1 MDHRCPTLSAKM
13 KSMYHLAT
21 EAWNWRG
28 LPGGPTA
35 PEVILLAKLI
45 KLALM
50 AGFMALM
57 WREFRG
63 LL

>member
-1 MDHRCPTLSAKM
+1 M